1 VNGRIVVQNWAGRFV
16 CPLRQSQPK
25 VHIYNG
31 LLAQA
36 KPKAEGSASSGRG
49 YVLSN
54 ILLTYMPI
62 HLPHVQSIIKR
73 YFFIVLPL
81 VAIPVLQA

>member
-62 HLPHVQSIIKR
+62 HLPHVQASQNVTSSL
-73 YFFIVLPL
+73 FV
-81 VAIPVLQA
+81 VAIRVLQT